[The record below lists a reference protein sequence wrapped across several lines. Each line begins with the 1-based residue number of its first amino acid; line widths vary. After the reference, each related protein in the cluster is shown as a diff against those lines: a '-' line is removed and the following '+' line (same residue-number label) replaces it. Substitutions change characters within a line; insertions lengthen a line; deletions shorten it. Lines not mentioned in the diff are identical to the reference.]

1 MSWDLFAWVADALVV
16 LALVVMTIGVVGL
29 RRMPDV
35 YTQLHAT
42 SKAVFLGVV
51 AILVASTASGEP
63 AIVSRAVLIGAFLLL
78 TTPISAHVVARAA
91 YRLREPMRTPGAID
105 ESGRGLAG
113 GATGDDRDGE
123 REDGDS
129 ALHTIVVGYDGSE
142 EARRALERVALLAG
156 DDTAVAVVTAGS
168 LLPAAPRSAASA
180 ADDERVE
187 RRRVLDEALDLLSEL
202 GVDAEPVEAI
212 GDAADALVD
221 TARDLGADLVVIGRR
236 GRTGAARV
244 LLGSVS
250 TTVVNRAHCD
260 VLVVR

>member
-1 MSWDLFAWVADALVV
+1 VSFDLLAWVADALVA

-35 YTQLHAT
+35 FTQLHAT

-91 YRLREPMRTPGAID
+91 YRLREPMRTPGAVD

-113 GATGDDRDGE
+113 GATGDPDGE

-142 EARRALERVALLAG
+142 EARRALERVAMLAG

-168 LLPAAPRSAASA
+168 LLPAAPRGAGSAD
-180 ADDERVE
+180 DDERVE
-187 RRRVLDEALDLLSEL
+187 RRRVLDEALELLAEL
-202 GVDAEPVEAI
+202 GVEAEPVEAI

-221 TARDLGADLVVIGRR
+221 TARDIGADLVVIGRR